1 MLSETYPCSE
11 CELQIVGAEVVVINC
26 SIKCLLE
33 QILVP
38 EQVFGYTQPET
49 EKLQYV
55 NTTTDSSRSPCLWLV
70 TYRCG
75 AYHMVIRNNAKFRP
89 TVDNGKQTKVAVRW
103 RLLAWPVGQ

>member
-1 MLSETYPCSE
+1 MLSDTYPCSE

-26 SIKCLLE
+26 SIQCLLE

-55 NTTTDSSRSPCLWLV
+55 NTTTDSGRSPSLWLV
-70 TYRCG
+70 TYRRG

-89 TVDNGKQTKVAVRW
+89 TVDNGKQTKVTVRW
-103 RLLAWPVGQ
+103 RLLAWSVGQ